1 MSSLFKDENVAKK
14 RSCCFIFEEAD
25 NATEK
30 FKETLR
36 RSYYCRAICPTLL
49 TMFSCHLSY
58 FARILVLL

>member
-1 MSSLFKDENVAKK
+1 MSSLFKDENVTKK
-14 RSCCFIFEEAD
+14 RSCYLFED

-30 FKETLR
+30 HRETLR
-36 RSYYCRAICPTLL
+36 RSYYSRAICPTLL